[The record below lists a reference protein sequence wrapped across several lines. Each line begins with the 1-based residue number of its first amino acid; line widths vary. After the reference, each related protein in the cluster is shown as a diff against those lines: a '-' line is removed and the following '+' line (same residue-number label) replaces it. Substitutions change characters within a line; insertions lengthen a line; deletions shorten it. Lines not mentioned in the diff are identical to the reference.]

1 MWRMLSVNFTM
12 TLISAVFLAL
22 PLLRLTESLSTR
34 TSPLD
39 YFLEDNSLGD
49 GYAPI
54 SRALIE
60 TRSDGPAGKLNDN
73 LDDSK
78 VQSLFAEC
86 VGSFVKI
93 KFKSRYDLLTFRE
106 ATSRLRRS
114 SEPTICYFTGYRS
127 A

>member
-12 TLISAVFLAL
+12 TLISAAFLAL
-22 PLLRLTESLSTR
+22 PLLRLTESISTQ

-39 YFLEDNSLGD
+39 YFLEDNFVCD
-49 GYAPI
+49 GYASI

-78 VQSLFAEC
+78 EQSLFAEC
-86 VGSFVKI
+86 IGSFDKI
-93 KFKSRYDLLTFRE
+93 KFKSRYYLLTFRE
-106 ATSRLRRS
+106 ATSCLRRS
-114 SEPTICYFTGYRS
+114 SEPTIYYFTGYRR

>member
-1 MWRMLSVNFTM
+1 
-12 TLISAVFLAL
+12 
-22 PLLRLTESLSTR
+22 
-34 TSPLD
+34 
-39 YFLEDNSLGD
+39 LGD

-106 ATSRLRRS
+106 APSRLRRS